1 MSLQSF
7 FQARPADCSKPLPS
21 RQHRSR
27 TFSLDSRATL
37 TARGVI
43 KWFLVRRTY
52 CSQLTKK
59 AKTFT
64 CDIKSQG
71 SSFTAIPEQ
80 VELLNWI
87 GGQVGSRRDMEL
99 VTDTRIL
106 SV

>member
-7 FQARPADCSKPLPS
+7 FQARPADFSKHLSS

-27 TFSLDSRATL
+27 TFSLDSRTTL

-43 KWFLVRRTY
+43 KWVLVWRTY

-64 CDIKSQG
+64 CNIKPQG
-71 SSFTAIPEQ
+71 QSCRIGTMHLLKG
-80 VELLNWI
+80 ELEVLA
-87 GGQVGSRRDMEL
+87 
-99 VTDTRIL
+99 
-106 SV
+106 